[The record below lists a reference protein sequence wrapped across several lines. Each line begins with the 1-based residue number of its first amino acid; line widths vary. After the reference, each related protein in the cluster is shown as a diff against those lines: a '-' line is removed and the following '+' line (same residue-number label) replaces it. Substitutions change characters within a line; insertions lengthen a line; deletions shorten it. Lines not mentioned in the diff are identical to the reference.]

1 MDNVLIALTMKGT
14 SMVDVVLILA
24 ILIKFLELMELV
36 KLVLQD
42 SLQIQLKKI
51 VLLLYHVVLMNN

>member
-1 MDNVLIALTMKGT
+1 MKGT

-42 SLQIQLKKI
+42 SLQIQVKEI

>member
-42 SLQIQLKKI
+42 SLQIQVKEI

>member
-42 SLQIQLKKI
+42 SLQI
-51 VLLLYHVVLMNN
+51 